1 MISRHLPI
9 FTLFASLSL
18 LTACQKTD
26 PALYECQQLLEEI
39 NAVVIEA
46 QTLTQGE
53 QDSGNSSPNL
63 DIWLQAAD
71 VLKNGSEAIAEQE
84 ISDEELQT
92 HQTQISTIY
101 SEQAQATY
109 AMVEAWQ
116 KKDLQTA
123 LNAQQ
128 RSAAAGELEATAG
141 EALNTYCQN
150 KEKEFNQ

>member
-1 MISRHLPI
+1 MIFRHLPI
-9 FTLFASLSL
+9 FTVFVSLSL
-18 LTACQKTD
+18 LNACQTID
-26 PALYECQQLLEEI
+26 PALFECQQLLEEI
-39 NAVVIEA
+39 NTVVIDA

-53 QDSGNSSPNL
+53 QEPDNSSPNL

-71 VLKNGSEAIAEQE
+71 RLKAGSEAIAELS
-84 ISDEELQT
+84 ISDSELQT

-128 RSAAAGELEATAG
+128 QSVTAGELEATAG

-150 KEKEFNQ
+150 KEQEFNQ

>member
-1 MISRHLPI
+1 MIFRHLST
-9 FTLFASLSL
+9 FTLLASLSL
-18 LTACQKTD
+18 LTACQTTD

-39 NAVVIEA
+39 NAVVIDA

-53 QDSGNSSPNL
+53 QESDNSSPNL
-63 DIWLQAAD
+63 EIWLQAAD
-71 VLKNGSEAIAEQE
+71 ILQNGSEAIAELS
-84 ISDEELQT
+84 ISDQELQT
-92 HQTQISTIY
+92 HQTEISTIY

-123 LNAQQ
+123 LNAQK